1 MRILKR
7 IFLSILLLI
16 LLLATY
22 IYFSMRA
29 NIPESQ
35 IELAAAS
42 NTANSG
48 APVLIFGATR
58 NTGLELAKLLH
69 ARGEKVVAFARSSS
83 NVSDLNAL
91 DAEILI
97 GDATDL
103 PSIEAA
109 MATQSFRA
117 VVTTVGCFSCDPP
130 IDFTANKNII
140 DAAKA
145 ANIPTVLFISTIG
158 AGDSL
163 DAMPFISKKVL
174 GHLLPLKTQT
184 EDYLAASGLDFIII
198 RPGGLGYDP
207 VTGTGLLSEDPTAFG
222 YIDRSELSQL
232 MLKCLDQNTCTNK
245 TLSALDA
252 QKTLPW

>member
-7 IFLSILLLI
+7 IFLSIFFLLLV
-16 LLLATY
+16 LASY
-22 IYFSMRA
+22 VYFSMRA

-35 IELAAAS
+35 IELADASTAA
-42 NTANSG
+42 NPG

-69 ARGEKVVAFARSSS
+69 ARGEKVVAFARPSS
-83 NVSDLNAL
+83 NVSELKAIN
-91 DAEILI
+91 AEILI

-109 MATQSFRA
+109 MASQPFRA

-140 DAAKA
+140 DTAKA
-145 ANIPTVLFISTIG
+145 TNIPRVMFISTIG

-184 EDYLAASGLDFIII
+184 EDYLAASGLEYIII
-198 RPGGLGYDP
+198 RPGGLGKEP
-207 VTGTGLLSEDPTAFG
+207 ATGTGLLSQDPAAFG
-222 YIDRSELSQL
+222 YIDRSELGQL
-232 MLKCLDQNTCTNK
+232 MLNCLDQKTCNNK
-245 TLSALDA
+245 TLTAIDR
-252 QKTLPW
+252 QKKFPW